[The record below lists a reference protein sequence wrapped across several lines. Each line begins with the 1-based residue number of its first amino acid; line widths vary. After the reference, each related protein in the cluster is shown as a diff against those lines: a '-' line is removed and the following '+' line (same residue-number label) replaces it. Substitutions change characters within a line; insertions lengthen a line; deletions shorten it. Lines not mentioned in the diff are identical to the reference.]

1 VTPASWTFRIDAS
14 DAARALLA
22 AVVLVGVAAAGGYA
36 LAVGELQALYVGLSL
51 VACLAILID
60 YRAGAMLLVLLL
72 PISFTAVFP
81 GSLMGITGLNPM
93 NLLLMGTLAA
103 YLLRGRLEHPGRF
116 VPHQVLWL
124 FVVPIALAGL
134 LGTMHF
140 DDILPAFFDGELL
153 PYTSWRGYFGV
164 SVVKSL
170 LLVLAALLIAAAVA
184 KAKKPESF
192 VVALAAGAVAV
203 ALLVICFVAVSDLRW
218 SVLASSRSRDF
229 FSVEIGA
236 HANDFGRIFV
246 TAYALM
252 LFTWWESREPRARLA
267 LFIAIGILGLGILL
281 TFSRNAF
288 LGFFVVNGLF
298 LLWKFNMRKVGWAL
312 LGVGVSLLFAP
323 GALYRRLSRGFES
336 GSIDDVSAGRV
347 EGIWLPLL
355 PETLKSP
362 LWGQGLDSILW
373 AEPMAI
379 GAMHVTSHPHNA
391 YLQAVLDMG
400 LIGLALLLA
409 YYWHVWKGFRALG
422 SNAYL
427 SPEMRGF
434 FQGACAALIAFAA
447 AGMSGGSLRPQ
458 PDNVLLW
465 ITIGIMYGLLAKK
478 KRAS

>member
-1 VTPASWTFRIDAS
+1 VTPASSSLQIDAS
-14 DAARALLA
+14 GAGRALVA
-22 AVVLVGVAAAGGYA
+22 MVVLAGVAVAGGYA

-51 VACLAILID
+51 VACAAILID

-72 PISFTAVFP
+72 PLSFTAVFP

-93 NLLLMGTLAA
+93 NLLLAGTLAA
-103 YLLRGRLEHPGRF
+103 YLLRGRHEHPGRF
-116 VPHQVLWL
+116 VPREVLWL

-134 LGTMHF
+134 LGTLHF
-140 DDILPAFFDGELL
+140 DDIPQFFFDSMIVSYE
-153 PYTSWRGYFGV
+153 SWRGYFALT
-164 SVVKSL
+164 VVKSL

-184 KAKKPESF
+184 KAKKPGNF

-203 ALLVICFVAVSDLRW
+203 ALLLIGFVAMSDIRM
-218 SVLASSRSRDF
+218 SVLASSRARAF
-229 FSVEIGA
+229 FSGELGA

-246 TAYALM
+246 TGYALL
-252 LFTWWESREPRARLA
+252 LFTWWEAREPRARLA
-267 LFIAIGILGLGILL
+267 LMVALGILGLGIVL

-312 LGVGVSLLFAP
+312 LGVAVALLFAP
-323 GALYRRLSRGFES
+323 GALYRRMSRGFDS
-336 GSIDDVSAGRV
+336 GSVDDVSAGRV
-347 EGIWLPLL
+347 EGLWAPLL

-362 LWGQGLDSILW
+362 LWGQGLDSIMW
-373 AEPMAI
+373 SEPMAI
-379 GAMHVTSHPHNA
+379 GAMYTTGHPHNA

-422 SNAYL
+422 SNPYL

-447 AGMSGGSLRPQ
+447 ACMTGGSLRPQ

-465 ITIGIMYGLLAKK
+465 ITIGIMYGLLARKP
-478 KRAS
+478 AS